1 PFVPGERMYRTGDL
15 GRVLA
20 DGDLDCLG
28 RSDFQVKIRG
38 FRIELGEIEAVLE
51 RFPGIRKGVV
61 AVFSPP
67 GGEAQPARYFLAEA
81 GRAIDTDALKA
92 HLAAALPPYMVPQ
105 QFVAL
110 EALPLTPAGKVDRKA
125 LPAPV
130 IAARGARSGEALRDD
145 VDVAIAEIWQD
156 LLG

>member
-1 PFVPGERMYRTGDL
+1 
-15 GRVLA
+15 
-20 DGDLDCLG
+20 LDCLG

-51 RFPGIRKGVV
+51 RFPGVRKGVV
-61 AVFSPP
+61 NVFSRP
-67 GGEAQPARYFLAEA
+67 GGDAQLAAYFVAEA
-81 GRAIDTDALKA
+81 GRALDADALKA
-92 HLAAALPPYMVPQ
+92 HLSCALPPYMVPQ

-110 EALPLTPAGKVDRKA
+110 ESLPLTPAGKVDRKA

-130 IAARGARSGEALRDD
+130 IAARAAGGGEALRDD

-156 LLG
+156 LLGVPEIGLDDDFFALGGQ